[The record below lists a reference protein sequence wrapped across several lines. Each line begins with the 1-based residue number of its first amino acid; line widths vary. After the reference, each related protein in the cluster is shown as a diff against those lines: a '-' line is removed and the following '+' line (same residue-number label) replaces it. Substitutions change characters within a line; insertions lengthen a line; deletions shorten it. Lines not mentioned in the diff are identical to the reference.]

1 MAYCLS
7 VCFRQVSPTRPG
19 NDYVEVRD
27 LRLDA
32 ADLDSLAIEAGAGS
46 LTVSGDPGGSE
57 ILVTATIT
65 VPGSKEDKARKTIE
79 SDMTLELR
87 REGDRAVISS
97 YFGQGASGAG
107 VINRPSLLR
116 LRCRISWVSP
126 STTGRGR
133 SAWRGSGATFQ
144 VNDGSGSLAMSD
156 VGGAVTVE
164 DGSGSITI
172 ERAGGDVRVVDGS
185 GSIKVAHVTGSVII
199 DDGSGGINVND
210 VSEDLIIE
218 DDGSGGLSF
227 ARIEGLWEKDE

>member
-1 MAYCLS
+1 MRGILFICLFS
-7 VCFRQVSPTRPG
+7 ASLAHAAW

-46 LTVSGDPGGSE
+46 LTVSGDPGSSE

-79 SDMTLELR
+79 SDMTLDLR

-97 YFGQGASGAG
+97 YFDNGFWGWGDQ
-107 VINRPSLLR
+107 PSIALEVTLPDQ
-116 LRCRISWVSP
+116 LGLAIE
-126 STTGRGR
+126 
-133 SAWRGSGATFQ
+133 
-144 VNDGSGSLAMSD
+144 DGSGSLSVAGVRGDIQVDDGSGSLSMRD

-227 ARIEGLWEKDE
+227 ARVEGRVEKDD